1 MYDSSAPKDNVAEEV
16 AIRGPSRRDTYI
28 AQDIRAKQ
36 ASTSRSKW
44 YEPGIDIWYVL
55 FNLETRILVADCLGT
70 SLYEDARRA
79 MRDVSTKLLDRGL
92 KVSKEDR
99 NLFNIRTAEWLS
111 APEGYLYVQNKI
123 RELAERQQKIEDEQ
137 SEWGKL
143 TTDFA
148 NNFCNFAYKLS
159 GIVNILVPQSPEYSI
174 PYGVLIVIFK
184 VSPKAFYLAVSKTNS
199 RIAGSGGQAEAE
211 RRP

>member
-1 MYDSSAPKDNVAEEV
+1 MYDSFAPKDNVAGEV
-16 AIRGPSRRDTYI
+16 AIKGPSRRNTSI
-28 AQDIRAKQ
+28 AQQIRAKQ
-36 ASTSRSKW
+36 ASTSRSEW

-55 FNLETRILVADCLGT
+55 FKPQTCMLVADNLGI

-79 MRDVSTKLLDRGL
+79 MRDVSTNLLDKGL

-99 NLFNIRTAEWLS
+99 NLLNIRTAEWLS

-148 NNFCNFAYKLS
+148 NNFCDFAYKLS

-184 VSPKAFYLAVSKTNS
+184 VSSKAFYLTVSKTNS
-199 RIAGSGGQAEAE
+199 
-211 RRP
+211 